1 MQFPLAPQGF
11 HQRVS
16 VDKNLP
22 SLPLDPDAIE
32 QAILNLLANT
42 MKYSGVSRDIE
53 LRVAARDSNAV
64 IEVADHGL
72 IGLFTLAVVANTNRA
87 PIYIEPRLSPF
98 RLDRSFGD
106 TCPSWY
112 KMKVGQPV

>member
-32 QAILNLLANT
+32 QAILNLLAIT

-53 LRVAARDSNAV
+53 LRVAARDSNAL

-72 IGLFTLAVVANTNRA
+72 IWAFHACRRSQHKPGTHLHRA
-87 PIYIEPRLSPF
+87 LS
-98 RLDRSFGD
+98 
-106 TCPSWY
+106 
-112 KMKVGQPV
+112 